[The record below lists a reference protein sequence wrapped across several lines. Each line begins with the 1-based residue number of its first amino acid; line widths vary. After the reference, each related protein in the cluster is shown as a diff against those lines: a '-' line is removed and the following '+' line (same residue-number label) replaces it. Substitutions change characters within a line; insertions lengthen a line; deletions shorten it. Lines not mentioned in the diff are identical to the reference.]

1 MKKYLTQPIHDA
13 HYKQMCQSVCYFMR
27 QVSIAEAPT
36 LDDNSF
42 EPIFDGKDSAETF
55 AKIDEDRELDL
66 QSLMAMVNINDIIE
80 IWKISRYNYPK
91 TYQFVIL
98 LSTGEHLYTC
108 FILITH
114 GIMCRHFFKVF
125 VESSKA
131 RFHLTLIPCRWY
143 KDEYISSSEGY
154 FNEKAESV
162 KQQRALAN
170 QLAENDNQVICRL
183 NGVLIESNQ
192 VLDPL
197 KHQPK
202 GRSPGKRFK
211 SSTELKSKS
220 KSEAT
225 DGGRKCGLCGGNGRY
240 HSTCPPK
247 VVILCTIIK

>member
-98 LSTGEHLYTC
+98 LST
-108 FILITH
+108 
-114 GIMCRHFFKVF
+114 
-125 VESSKA
+125 
-131 RFHLTLIPCRWY
+131 
-143 KDEYISSSEGY
+143 DEYISSSEGY

-225 DGGRKCGLCGGNGRY
+225 DGGRKCGLCGGNGHY
-240 HSTCPPK
+240 HSTCPSK
-247 VVILCTIIK
+247 